1 MAPTLLPGV
10 CVCVR
15 GVCVCACVCVYC
27 RTASFGYNGQTRSL
41 EKSVKEGTMFRVFL
55 WWYPGDC
62 TRSWRAPAPPAPPSG
77 FRAEPRELLQFRE
90 TLSTQYADDAIRP
103 IVEAFV
109 ASRAH
114 DLLGPSLTE
123 DDYTQR
129 RNRDGGRDDGGR
141 DDSPAPTPG
150 SSGSN
155 GGSSRGDDGGI
166 SIRGIGR
173 GQGRTGW
180 LPVGGGVG
188 NGRDPYFDAGEQ
200 FDDFPPGLV
209 DLWVRNVGTIPLR
222 LYYRGPSPLGGQW
235 NQAGV
240 VPAGEG
246 LKMTTQHLDEWHA
259 VDLETEELL
268 DAFEVDLS
276 NGIVQDWLPAGY
288 NGSS

>member
-1 MAPTLLPGV
+1 MRARRNKCFDDWTYGIVGILCGQRLPKLK
-10 CVCVR
+10 
-15 GVCVCACVCVYC
+15 
-27 RTASFGYNGQTRSL
+27 QL
-41 EKSVKEGTMFRVFL
+41 
-55 WWYPGDC
+55 
-62 TRSWRAPAPPAPPSG
+62 SG
-77 FRAEPRELLQFRE
+77 
-90 TLSTQYADDAIRP
+90 
-103 IVEAFV
+103 
-109 ASRAH
+109 
-114 DLLGPSLTE
+114 LGPKPA
-123 DDYTQR
+123 R
-129 RNRDGGRDDGGR
+129 RCGRR
-141 DDSPAPTPG
+141 RCTPTPG
-150 SSGSN
+150 AVAWVPPQEDPEHGAFLYALLQ
-155 GGSSRGDDGGI
+155 RP
-166 SIRGIGR
+166 RL
-173 GQGRTGW
+173 TGW

-235 NQAGV
+235 NQADV